1 MPAKLFFELSEEKKS
16 RILHAGLMEFAEHG
30 YENSSTN
37 RIVKNA
43 CISKGSLFQYFSSK
57 EELYFYILDMVTEE
71 YIADLEQTA
80 SALSTELFTR
90 IREYALA
97 EFTWYIQH
105 PEPAKLIIHA
115 FTDYHS
121 ELHPEIAARYSM
133 QEDTLFHKLLENIDS
148 TQFLWDKSKTIHLL
162 KWFLKGFNEDFTA
175 GIKDTGD
182 MDLDTLRNKY
192 EIELTEYMKLLKT
205 GIIRKE

>member
-1 MPAKLFFELSEEKKS
+1 MPARLFLELDEEKKT

-30 YENSSTN
+30 YKNSSTN

-71 YIADLEQTA
+71 YIADLEQAA
-80 SALSTELFTR
+80 SSLSTELFAR

-121 ELHPEIAARYSM
+121 ELYPEIAARYSM
-133 QEDTLFHKLLENIDS
+133 QENALFHKLLETIDS
-148 TQFLWDKSKTIHLL
+148 TQLLWDKAKTIHLL

-175 GIKDTGD
+175 GIKNNTN
-182 MDLDTLRNKY
+182 MDWETIQNEY
-192 EIELTEYMKLLKT
+192 EIELTAYMKLLKN